1 MFGDASMEIFGM
13 AEKITIF
20 QQSNDNDF
28 ILESTMLD
36 LPSQALVSVFTEQTI
51 MHLGTEWG
59 DFESCTSISR
69 VECLFIVQVD
79 LVIQKCDLRSIHFIS
94 IDNWGKTHERF
105 QLIEVHR
112 IRPQDKLKRRFHHVK
127 TLFQMISSL
136 QNSNLSRK
144 V

>member
-59 DFESCTSISR
+59 DFESCISSQ
-69 VECLFIVQVD
+69 ELNAYS
-79 LVIQKCDLRSIHFIS
+79 LSK
-94 IDNWGKTHERF
+94 
-105 QLIEVHR
+105 LIYRYPEVSFE
-112 IRPQDKLKRRFHHVK
+112 INTFH
-127 TLFQMISSL
+127 LNNMISEEKAMKGF
-136 QNSNLSRK
+136 N
-144 V
+144 

>member
-51 MHLGTEWG
+51 MHLGTE
-59 DFESCTSISR
+59 
-69 VECLFIVQVD
+69 
-79 LVIQKCDLRSIHFIS
+79 
-94 IDNWGKTHERF
+94 
-105 QLIEVHR
+105 
-112 IRPQDKLKRRFHHVK
+112 
-127 TLFQMISSL
+127 
-136 QNSNLSRK
+136 
-144 V
+144 